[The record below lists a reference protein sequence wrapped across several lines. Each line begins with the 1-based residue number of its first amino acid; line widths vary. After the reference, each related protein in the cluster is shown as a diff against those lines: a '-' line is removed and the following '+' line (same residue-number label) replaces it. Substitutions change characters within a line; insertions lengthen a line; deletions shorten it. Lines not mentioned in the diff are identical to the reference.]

1 MVKTNFKQQ
10 TKMKKLFLSLCVI
23 AAVSFTACGGSAKT
37 ESTETATTETTETVA
52 APAEV
57 ASTENSVFDQYVAFV
72 KKNAE
77 LAKQVK
83 AGDMTAATES
93 VKYAEEFAKF
103 MEDNKDAI
111 ANFSEA
117 QTAELAKI
125 GEEIAADLAK

>member
-37 ESTETATTETTETVA
+37 ESTETVATETVA
-52 APAEV
+52 APAEE
-57 ASTENSVFDQYVAFV
+57 ASTENSAFDQYVAFV

-111 ANFSEA
+111 ENFSEA
-117 QTAELAKI
+117 QLAELAKI